1 MLKCLLEFGGTS
13 LDELG
18 EKLASMGFERRN
30 VFQSNQTCVMLQF
43 KEKVDFFFKNIH
55 CSSHKTNLMVVNL
68 LKLDLMC
75 WLFKGILQ
83 ILYFFLS

>member
-18 EKLASMGFERRN
+18 GKLASMGFKRSN

-43 KEKVDFFFKNIH
+43 KEKVDF
-55 CSSHKTNLMVVNL
+55 L
-68 LKLDLMC
+68 LKKHS
-75 WLFKGILQ
+75 LF
-83 ILYFFLS
+83 